1 MRKVTYPKLEKD
13 VKDLSTLEEW
23 SAKKLR
29 TFKMS
34 LNNRMESFKS
44 KGNSAPD
51 LQKSNVLY
59 GLTEEECRDLLKK
72 VQDLLKIKKNS

>member
-1 MRKVTYPKLEKD
+1 MRKVTYPKLEKH
-13 VKDLSTLEEW
+13 VKDLSKMEDW
-23 SAKKLR
+23 SPKKLR
-29 TFKMS
+29 TFKMN

-44 KGNSAPD
+44 KGNSAPE

-59 GLTEEECRDLLKK
+59 GLTEEECRELLKK

>member
-1 MRKVTYPKLEKD
+1 MRKVPNQTSEIF
-13 VKDLSTLEEW
+13 VKDLSTLESW
-23 SAKKLR
+23 SPKKLR
-29 TFKMS
+29 TFKMN
-34 LNNRMESFKS
+34 LNNRIESFKS
-44 KGNSAPD
+44 KGNSAPE